1 MFTSSISHRKSK
13 AAGRALQATL
23 LCAGLAAA
31 CLATSQVH
39 ADEDA
44 QKRAE
49 QALRD
54 DKALPLAEILKRVS
68 PVLDGKVIGIEF
80 EEDDDRFVYE
90 FKVLSAKGKIREMVI
105 DARSGEILKEED
117 D

>member
-1 MFTSSISHRKSK
+1 M
-13 AAGRALQATL
+13 
-23 LCAGLAAA
+23 
-31 CLATSQVH
+31 H
-39 ADEDA
+39 ADEDD

-49 QALRD
+49 RALRD

-80 EEDDDRFVYE
+80 EEDDGRFVYE
-90 FKVLSAKGKIREMVI
+90 FKVLSAKGKIREMVV